1 MPSADDELERALR
14 ALRSEYI
21 ADSPKRLAEFY
32 RLCERKGGR
41 AVVRAVAGSCSACHV
56 RLRPALYQALRV
68 SGEVVTCDSCKRILF
83 YQDDAA
89 ASS

>member
-1 MPSADDELERALR
+1 MRRHCANVCKLRFGALAAAPLAASKTKLSCD
-14 ALRSEYI
+14 AL
-21 ADSPKRLAEFY
+21 
-32 RLCERKGGR
+32 
-41 AVVRAVAGSCSACHV
+41 HH
-56 RLRPALYQALRV
+56 LRV